1 MKINTMEEVRPYLLQ
16 VFHTNPRVYNNIQMA
31 YANNDKETIL
41 NYVEALIEFFKSKA
55 RDLSVED
62 IQIAEEVN

>member
-1 MKINTMEEVRPYLLQ
+1 MKISTMEEVRPYLLQ
-16 VFHTNPRVYNNIQMA
+16 VFHTNPRAYNNIQIA
-31 YANNDKETIL
+31 YANNETIL

>member
-1 MKINTMEEVRPYLLQ
+1 MKMNTMEEVMPYLLQ
-16 VFHTNPRVYNNIQMA
+16 VFHNNTRAYNNIQIA

>member
-1 MKINTMEEVRPYLLQ
+1 MKISTMEEVRPYLLQ
-16 VFHTNPRVYNNIQMA
+16 VFHTNPRAYNNIQMA

-55 RDLSVED
+55 RDLSVDD

>member
-1 MKINTMEEVRPYLLQ
+1 MKMNTMEEVMPYLLQ
-16 VFHTNPRVYNNIQMA
+16 VFNTNTRAYNNIQIA

>member
-1 MKINTMEEVRPYLLQ
+1 MKISTMEEVMPYLLQ
-16 VFHTNPRVYNNIQMA
+16 VFHTNPRAYNNIQIA

>member
-1 MKINTMEEVRPYLLQ
+1 MKISTMEEVRPYLLQ
-16 VFHTNPRVYNNIQMA
+16 VFHTNQRAYNNIQIA

>member
-1 MKINTMEEVRPYLLQ
+1 MKMNTMEEVMPYLLQ
-16 VFHTNPRVYNNIQMA
+16 VFRTNTRAYNNIQIA